1 MSKIMLIAA
10 GAAGYVL
17 GTRAGRERYEQIAT
31 QAQKVWTNPK
41 VAQKRQEAKEA
52 AMAQAPVVK
61 EKLQGAASSVTDR
74 SSSTSS
80 TGTHATGVPTTAPP
94 TSVPPISVPPTS
106 APTTTAPTT
115 GTPTGNPPGTS
126 TPGI

>member
-1 MSKIMLIAA
+1 MSKIMMIAA

-17 GTRAGRERYEQIAT
+17 GARAGRERYEQIAQ
-31 QAQKVWTNPK
+31 QAQKVWSNPK

-74 SSSTSS
+74 GASTPSASSTSS
-80 TGTHATGVPTTAPP
+80 TVTSPTG
-94 TSVPPISVPPTS
+94 S
-106 APTTTAPTT
+106 PTTTATDQSMSQE
-115 GTPTGNPPGTS
+115 S
-126 TPGI
+126 TPAATHPVV